1 MIIVII
7 ILLFNNLQMSGV
19 VAVSVPTQLQ
29 EVYLGLGNSDYNL
42 HGLFQP
48 ILSDR

>member
-1 MIIVII
+1 
-7 ILLFNNLQMSGV
+7 MSGV